1 MPVTR
6 RNVLRHE
13 LIGLEA
19 RVTNSSDPGL
29 IGTYGTIVD
38 ETRDMLVIEQA
49 GKPKIVPKANSIF
62 MLTLPSGEEV
72 EVDGAKLVARPEE
85 RVRKRRCS

>member
-49 GKPKIVPKANSIF
+49 GKPKIVPKAHSIF
-62 MLTLPSGEEV
+62 MLTLPSGEDV

-85 RVRKRRCS
+85 RVKKRRCS

>member
-19 RVTNSSDPGL
+19 RVTNSSDTGL

-38 ETRDMLVIEQA
+38 ETRDMLVIEHA
-49 GKPKIVPKANSIF
+49 GKPKIVPKAHSIF
-62 MLTLPSGEEV
+62 MLTLPNGEEV
-72 EVDGAKLVARPEE
+72 EVDGVKLVARPEE
-85 RVRKRRCS
+85 RVRKRRC

>member
-1 MPVTR
+1 MPVTK

-62 MLTLPSGEEV
+62 ILTLPNGEEIN
-72 EVDGAKLVARPEE
+72 VDGAKIVARPEE
-85 RVRKRRCS
+85 RVRKRR

>member
-1 MPVTR
+1 MPITR
-6 RNVLRHE
+6 QNVLRHE

-29 IGTYGTIVD
+29 LGISGIIID

-49 GKPKIVPKANSIF
+49 GKPKIVPKSTSIF
-62 MLTLPSGEEV
+62 VLTLPSGEEV

-85 RVRKRRCS
+85 RVRKRR

>member
-19 RVTNSSDPGL
+19 RVTNSSDPGV

-38 ETRDMLVIEQA
+38 ETRDMLVIEQT
-49 GKPKIVPKANSIF
+49 GKPKIVPKAHSIF

-85 RVRKRRCS
+85 RVRKRRCL

>member
-1 MPVTR
+1 VTKQ
-6 RNVLRHE
+6 NVLRHE

-19 RVTNSSDPGL
+19 RVTNSSDPGV

-38 ETRDMLVIEQA
+38 ETRDMLVVEQA

-62 MLTLPSGEEV
+62 VLTLPDGEEI

-85 RVRKRRCS
+85 RVRKRR

>member
-19 RVTNSSDPGL
+19 RVTNSSDLGL

-38 ETRDMLVIEQA
+38 ETRDMLVIEHT
-49 GKPKIVPKANSIF
+49 GKPKIVPKAHSIF

-85 RVRKRRCS
+85 RVRKRRCL

>member
-1 MPVTR
+1 MRLATQ
-6 RNVLRHE
+6 NVLRHE

-19 RVTNSSDPGL
+19 RVTNSSDLGL
-29 IGTYGTIVD
+29 IGTYGIIVD
-38 ETRDMLVIEQA
+38 ETHDMVVIEQM
-49 GKPKIVPKANSIF
+49 GKPKIVPKAHSIF

-72 EVDGAKLVARPEE
+72 EVDGAKLVARPDE

>member
-1 MPVTR
+1 MPVTK

-62 MLTLPSGEEV
+62 ILTLPNGEEIN
-72 EVDGAKLVARPEE
+72 VDGAKLVTRPEE
-85 RVRKRRCS
+85 RVRKRR

>member
-38 ETRDMLVIEQA
+38 ETHDMVVIEQT
-49 GKPKIVPKANSIF
+49 GKPKIVPKAHSIF
-62 MLTLPSGEEV
+62 MLTLPTGEDV

-85 RVRKRRCS
+85 RVKKRRCS

>member
-1 MPVTR
+1 MPITR

-19 RVTNSSDPGL
+19 RVANSSDPGL
-29 IGTYGTIVD
+29 IGTYGTIID
-38 ETRDMLVIEQA
+38 ETKDMLVIEQA
-49 GKPKIVPKANSIF
+49 GRPKIVPKATSIF

-72 EVDGAKLVARPEE
+72 EIDGEKLVAKPEE
-85 RVRKRRCS
+85 RVRRRR